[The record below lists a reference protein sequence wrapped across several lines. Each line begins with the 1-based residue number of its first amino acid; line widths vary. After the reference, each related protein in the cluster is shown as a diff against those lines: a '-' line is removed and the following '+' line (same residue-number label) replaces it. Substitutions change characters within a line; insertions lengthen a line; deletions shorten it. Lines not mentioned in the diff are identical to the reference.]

1 MIIDCISDLHGS
13 YPKLDGGD
21 LLIVAGDL
29 TARDEPY
36 QHREFL
42 SWLGRQNYSK
52 IIFIAGNHDGYIQN
66 NPDLYEFYLRS
77 SPIAKGESWTK
88 LIYLQDSG
96 CEFEGLKIW
105 GAPWTPE
112 FCNWHFMLPRDSD
125 ELQAKW
131 DLIPND
137 TDILITHGPSYGILD
152 TECEFP
158 GKFDRLGCAL
168 LREAVERVKPRLHV
182 FGHIHGGYGQ
192 MLLKHEGPNTICV
205 NAAYM
210 DEDYRPVNKP
220 IRIVL

>member
-42 SWLGRQNYSK
+42 AWAGRQAYTK
-52 IIFIAGNHDGYIQN
+52 IVFIAGNHDGYIQN
-66 NPDLYEFYLRS
+66 NSDKYMDYKSFYPVL
-77 SPIAKGESWTK
+77 GGTTFNK
-88 LIYLQDSG
+88 LTYLEDSG

-105 GAPWTPE
+105 GTPWTPE
-112 FCNWHFMLPRDSD
+112 FFDWYFMLPRDSD

-152 TECEFP
+152 TTCQYP
-158 GKFDRLGCAL
+158 SKFDRLGCPL
-168 LREAVERVKPRLHV
+168 LREAVERIKPKLHV
-182 FGHIHGGYGQ
+182 FGHIHGGHGK
-192 MLLKHEGPNTICV
+192 MLLKHEGLNTICV

-210 DEDYRPVNKP
+210 DEDYEPINKP
-220 IRIVL
+220 IRIEL